1 MDWRDLNG
9 DDIAQDN
16 ELGPVTSSY
25 GGASGVT
32 LDPDISRSYSD
43 EFTLGAQ
50 REVGKDFAVSA
61 TYYYRKNK
69 NLLGQVNNAVPQSAY
84 TPVTESVPGGGSI
97 TVYNLQNAFVNQY
110 NRVITNQKQFWESY
124 NGIEFTARKRLSNN
138 WQMLAGYTYSK
149 AKSFNVENWIVGF
162 VDTNDP
168 NNLINIDERVQAS
181 DTPNVLK
188 LGGTY
193 VLPYYGIQIS
203 GNYRYY
209 TGKPLTRTFQVQD
222 LNQGPVNVPAEP
234 RGTFRYPNVSLLDL
248 RISKVFPIG
257 KTATVE
263 GMFNLFNTF
272 NAGTVIN
279 QVTTLGPSF
288 GSPIQLLTPIVAGF
302 GGRLT
307 F

>member
-1 MDWRDLNG
+1 
-9 DDIAQDN
+9 
-16 ELGPVTSSY
+16 VTTRY
-25 GGASGVT
+25 GGASGVN
-32 LDPDISRSYSD
+32 LDPNISRSYSD
-43 EFTLGAQ
+43 EFTAGVQ
-50 REVGKDFAVSA
+50 REVGKDFAVGA

-69 NLLGQVNNAVPQSAY
+69 NLLGQINQAVPASAY
-84 TPVTESVPGGGSI
+84 TPVSENIPGGGSI
-97 TVYNLQNAFVNQY
+97 TVFNLQQPFVGQY
-110 NRVITNQKQFWESY
+110 NRMITNTPEFWETY

-168 NNLINIDERVQAS
+168 NNLININDRVQAS
-181 DTPNVLK
+181 DTPNIVK

-193 VLPYYGIQIS
+193 ILPYGLQIS

-209 TGKPLTRTFQVQD
+209 TGKPLTRNLVVQD
-222 LNQGPVNVPAEP
+222 LNQGQVTVPAEP
-234 RGTFRYPNVSLLDL
+234 RGTYRYPDVSLLDL
-248 RISKVFPIG
+248 RISKVFPVG
-257 KTATVE
+257 KTAKLE

-279 QVTTLGPSF
+279 QVTTLGPSY
-288 GSPIQLLTPIVAGF
+288 GQPIQLLTPIVAGF
-302 GGRLT
+302 GARLT